1 MLVASLTQHLRQI
14 RHQLAPLDLD
24 ALARQS
30 GFLRRTPRKIP
41 MLDLVLAL
49 LALAVECGL
58 SLERV
63 AAVIGLAARTSYSK
77 QALHKRLTDRI
88 ERFVAQVAVALFGQL
103 SQTSDLQG
111 WLQPFPRVLLHD
123 STTQALPEHLATVF
137 PGSSNQCSRRQ
148 AAVKVQ
154 LIGDLREG
162 TVQHLSLSSFR
173 RNDQSAAPDILEIV
187 RPGDLILRDL
197 GYWALHVFE
206 SLLLKRAFFLSRYR
220 HDTAVLDSHTGKPL
234 NLPHLLRTQGVLDRQ
249 VWLGEKHRLG
259 VRLIAV
265 PVPEALANERRRRAR
280 ANRDKRLNPSPQH
293 LFLLGW
299 NIFVTNVD
307 RNTWPPKAIQPIYRL
322 RWRIEMIFKAWKS
335 HLGLRQLNCRTAHLL
350 RLSLMIKL
358 LFCVLVCQVCHQLE
372 LLPTNGRHVSL
383 LRLARIVAEC
393 SCLVAAAIL
402 GLPPQQWL
410 AHQLNAHVF
419 YEKRPDRKNFYER
432 LAALARA

>member
-1 MLVASLTQHLRQI
+1 MPAPTLVASLTQHLRQI

-49 LALAVECGL
+49 LALAVECCL

-63 AAVIGLAARTSYSK
+63 AAVIGLAAGTSYSK

-103 SQTSDLQG
+103 SHASDLQG
-111 WLQPFPRVLLHD
+111 WLQPFARVLLHD

-137 PGSSNQCSRRQ
+137 PGSSNQRSRRQ

-197 GYWALHVFE
+197 GYWAP
-206 SLLLKRAFFLSRYR
+206 
-220 HDTAVLDSHTGKPL
+220 G
-234 NLPHLLRTQGVLDRQ
+234 
-249 VWLGEKHRLG
+249 
-259 VRLIAV
+259 
-265 PVPEALANERRRRAR
+265 
-280 ANRDKRLNPSPQH
+280 
-293 LFLLGW
+293 
-299 NIFVTNVD
+299 
-307 RNTWPPKAIQPIYRL
+307 
-322 RWRIEMIFKAWKS
+322 
-335 HLGLRQLNCRTAHLL
+335 
-350 RLSLMIKL
+350 
-358 LFCVLVCQVCHQLE
+358 
-372 LLPTNGRHVSL
+372 
-383 LRLARIVAEC
+383 
-393 SCLVAAAIL
+393 
-402 GLPPQQWL
+402 
-410 AHQLNAHVF
+410 
-419 YEKRPDRKNFYER
+419 
-432 LAALARA
+432 